1 MNKRWVVVLAFCGVF
16 VAGAVVGGLVVRRS
30 APPPAQPAQQH
41 RGPPP
46 SAPDLDRFASAIMRR
61 YTARL
66 ELDEAQREKLQVI
79 VHHAEG
85 ELRALRNRSF
95 QETITIGDRMNDQV
109 EGLLRADQHERF
121 EKLKEAVQNY
131 WERERERRNGNA
143 SAQQRSEAE
152 RKSEKSEKR
161 DDEKREEPRKS
172 EKDKSEKQEK
182 SGKSD
187 KSEKQQKRDDPRK
200 PEKEKR

>member
-1 MNKRWVVVLAFCGVF
+1 
-16 VAGAVVGGLVVRRS
+16 
-30 APPPAQPAQQH
+30 
-41 RGPPP
+41 
-46 SAPDLDRFASAIMRR
+46 MRR

-66 ELDEAQREKLQVI
+66 ELDEAQREKLEVI

-95 QETITIGDRMNDQV
+95 QETIAIGDRMNDQV

-121 EKLKEAVQNY
+121 EKLKEAVRNY

-152 RKSEKSEKR
+152 RKSEKREDSKKAEKR
-161 DDEKREEPRKS
+161 DADKQVEPRKS
-172 EKDKSEKQEK
+172 EKSKKQEK
-182 SGKSD
+182 SEKTE
-187 KSEKQQKRDDPRK
+187 KPAPAEKQQKRDEPRK